1 MSEPVITKAE
11 RLRDVLTNHGW
22 DLIYGLVV
30 IIVGFLAV
38 RLLVRLLKKGLEH
51 VPIKPAWGATAVSVI
66 NVLLNVIV
74 IAMAAGIIG
83 FNSEN
88 IFKFLVV
95 LALVS
100 VAAILFIRPYI
111 PSLPF
116 KVGNT
121 IKSGEFLGKIEAITL
136 INTRMRTFDGK
147 TVWIPNTKIGKEY
160 LINYHYTPTR
170 KIHLDVTIGYEE
182 DLMHAKQTLE
192 AVMIADPRVLTS
204 PRPVVYVTHLKAD
217 VVALGGRCWVDNMKY
232 WPTRCDLLEKIKLRF
247 DAEGIAFAL
256 PQQIVNLKLP
266 QGIPD
271 GFMGRTAPVMDAEDK
286 E

>member
-1 MSEPVITKAE
+1 MKEPITTKAE
-11 RLRDVLTNHGW
+11 RLRDVLTYHGW
-22 DLIYGLVV
+22 DLIHGLVV
-30 IIVGFLAV
+30 IIVGLLAV
-38 RLLVRLLKKGLEH
+38 RLLVRLLKKAMEH

-74 IAMAAGIIG
+74 IAVAAGTVG
-83 FNSEN
+83 FDSQN

-100 VAAILFIRPYI
+100 VVAILFIRPYI

-121 IKSGEFLGKIEAITL
+121 VKSGEFLGKIEAISL

-170 KIHLDVTIGYEE
+170 KINLDVTIGYDE
-182 DLMHAKQTLE
+182 DMMAAKQTLE
-192 AVMIADPRVLTS
+192 AVMIEDPRVLTR

-217 VVALGGRCWVDNMKY
+217 VVALGGRCWVDNLKY

-247 DAEGIAFAL
+247 DAEGIEFAL
-256 PQQIVNLKLP
+256 PQQVVNLKLP
-266 QGIPD
+266 QGKPNALIAVAAHVD
-271 GFMGRTAPVMDAEDK
+271 EDVA
-286 E
+286 